1 MKKLVH
7 FYTEEKQRLE
17 TELKETKNKLANLSI
32 LRLIVFVLTSAGIYF
47 LFDTLRIVGVIGAV
61 GVIVFGILLIKY
73 LDAKESKILLITK
86 IKINETEI
94 RVLEGNFSFL
104 K

>member
-17 TELKETKNKLANLSI
+17 TELKATKNKLANLSI
-32 LRLIVFVLTSAGIYF
+32 LRLIVFILTSAGIYF

-73 LDAKESKILLITK
+73 LDAKESKKLLITK
-86 IKINETEI
+86 IKINETC
-94 RVLEGNFSFL
+94 L
-104 K
+104 KAST